1 MILLQGNWHGA
12 GRDSSIPCM
21 MHVFIMLVGRTLM
34 LFGRIFIKL
43 RSLALLDGQRS
54 LGAYI
59 QACAQSIAEA
69 FAHDTGNSIFKLY
82 RTFSTGRYALATA
95 VAA

>member
-12 GRDSSIPCM
+12 GVTSSIPCM
-21 MHVFIMLVGRTLM
+21 MYVFMLVGRIRM
-34 LFGRIFIKL
+34 LFGCLFIKL

-54 LGAYI
+54 LRQTEGMR
-59 QACAQSIAEA
+59 QSIAEA
-69 FAHDTGNSIFKLY
+69 FAHDAGNSIFNLY